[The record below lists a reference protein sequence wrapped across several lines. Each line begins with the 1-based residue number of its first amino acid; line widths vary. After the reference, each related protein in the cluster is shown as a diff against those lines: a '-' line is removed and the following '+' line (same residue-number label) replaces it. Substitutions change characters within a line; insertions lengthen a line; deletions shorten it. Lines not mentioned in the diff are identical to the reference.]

1 MSKLFN
7 FIKGVILPEDVDKE
21 RREKILGDGIIDT
34 WKNDEKERK
43 LKEAKE
49 IGWSS
54 FRLAGEEKAVG
65 FYEKQG
71 AKLIGRIQSR
81 LGKDIFLPHMEYVF
95 DRDLAKGDET
105 N

>member
-49 IGWSS
+49 IAKETYKNARSS
-54 FRLAGEEKAVG
+54 VPSEN
-65 FYEKQG
+65 
-71 AKLIGRIQSR
+71 
-81 LGKDIFLPHMEYVF
+81 H
-95 DRDLAKGDET
+95 
-105 N
+105 

>member
-1 MSKLFN
+1 MSKLSN

-49 IGWSS
+49 
-54 FRLAGEEKAVG
+54 
-65 FYEKQG
+65 
-71 AKLIGRIQSR
+71 
-81 LGKDIFLPHMEYVF
+81 
-95 DRDLAKGDET
+95 LAKET
-105 N
+105 YKNARSSVPSESH

>member
-21 RREKILGDGIIDT
+21 RRKKILGDGLIDT

-49 IGWSS
+49 I
-54 FRLAGEEKAVG
+54 
-65 FYEKQG
+65 
-71 AKLIGRIQSR
+71 AK
-81 LGKDIFLPHMEYVF
+81 
-95 DRDLAKGDET
+95 ET
-105 N
+105 NKNARSTVPSENH

>member
-21 RREKILGDGIIDT
+21 RRKKILGDGIIDT

-49 IGWSS
+49 
-54 FRLAGEEKAVG
+54 
-65 FYEKQG
+65 
-71 AKLIGRIQSR
+71 
-81 LGKDIFLPHMEYVF
+81 
-95 DRDLAKGDET
+95 LAKET
-105 N
+105 YKNARSSVPSENY

>member
-21 RREKILGDGIIDT
+21 RRKKILGDGIIDT

-49 IGWSS
+49 I
-54 FRLAGEEKAVG
+54 
-65 FYEKQG
+65 
-71 AKLIGRIQSR
+71 AK
-81 LGKDIFLPHMEYVF
+81 
-95 DRDLAKGDET
+95 ET
-105 N
+105 YKNARSCVPSENH

>member
-49 IGWSS
+49 IAKETYKNARSS
-54 FRLAGEEKAVG
+54 VSSEN
-65 FYEKQG
+65 
-71 AKLIGRIQSR
+71 
-81 LGKDIFLPHMEYVF
+81 H
-95 DRDLAKGDET
+95 
-105 N
+105 

>member
-21 RREKILGDGIIDT
+21 RRKKILGDGLIDT

-49 IGWSS
+49 
-54 FRLAGEEKAVG
+54 
-65 FYEKQG
+65 
-71 AKLIGRIQSR
+71 
-81 LGKDIFLPHMEYVF
+81 
-95 DRDLAKGDET
+95 LAKET
-105 N
+105 YNNARSSVPSESH

>member
-21 RREKILGDGIIDT
+21 RRKKILGDGIIDT

-49 IGWSS
+49 IAKETYKNARSS
-54 FRLAGEEKAVG
+54 VPSEN
-65 FYEKQG
+65 
-71 AKLIGRIQSR
+71 
-81 LGKDIFLPHMEYVF
+81 H
-95 DRDLAKGDET
+95 
-105 N
+105 

>member
-1 MSKLFN
+1 MSMLSN

-49 IGWSS
+49 
-54 FRLAGEEKAVG
+54 
-65 FYEKQG
+65 
-71 AKLIGRIQSR
+71 
-81 LGKDIFLPHMEYVF
+81 
-95 DRDLAKGDET
+95 LAKET
-105 N
+105 YKNARSSVPSENH